1 MASNIVMATEGH
13 KVDTNCVLYITRA
26 WIQNLNISFRAQDP
40 FVELEKLKETKWAI
54 RQTDNTMAKTKKGQ
68 KHKQ

>member
-1 MASNIVMATEGH
+1 MFLLVERFIEMASNIVMATEGH

-40 FVELEKLKETKWAI
+40 FVEL
-54 RQTDNTMAKTKKGQ
+54 D
-68 KHKQ
+68 